1 MLSTLI
7 SKVLLFVVAS
17 FCKAKKK
24 NQEDILRKNAS
35 STEIMQ
41 HYIATEYVKTRAR
54 PYLSRTLI
62 FPVIKFVFQVMF
74 ENISNTLKASIRK
87 HIWCKWILEHN
98 IQFGILLCVMLDL
111 WFSKNS

>member
-1 MLSTLI
+1 
-7 SKVLLFVVAS
+7 
-17 FCKAKKK
+17 
-24 NQEDILRKNAS
+24 
-35 STEIMQ
+35 MQ

-87 HIWCKWILEHN
+87 HIRCKWILEHN
-98 IQFGILLCVMLDL
+98 IQFGILLCVILDF